1 VAVQVQVDLLPDLH
15 RNVLANHVAQ
25 LHQVVG
31 DRVPVAHLLIA
42 RQAVA
47 QHQVATQLIVAVQ
60 QNELQVVQQLQP
72 VVRALSAHIQN
83 DQVAMMND
91 QVAMMIVRSALGQVN
106 DLKQVMIADQQAD
119 QVQADHQV
127 AAQVLI
133 VHAVMMIDRVL
144 TDLIQIVH
152 AVMMIVQNALVT
164 KNQNVVNG
172 QANDLKQVMIDD
184 QQVDQVQAD
193 HQLADQVQIAR
204 TQIVHDVMMIVHV
217 PTGLI
222 QIVHVVMMIVR
233 NVLVTK
239 NQNVVN
245 GQANDLKQVMIADQ
259 QVDQV

>member
-1 VAVQVQVDLLPDLH
+1 V
-15 RNVLANHVAQ
+15 
-25 LHQVVG
+25 
-31 DRVPVAHLLIA
+31 VAHLLIA

-47 QHQVATQLIVAVQ
+47 QLQVATQLIVAVQ

-72 VVRALSAHIQN
+72 DVRALSAHIQN

-119 QVQADHQV
+119 QVHVRQAVVHQAIV
-127 AAQVLI
+127 RAQSVRTVIVRAA
-133 VHAVMMIDRVL
+133 
-144 TDLIQIVH
+144 
-152 AVMMIVQNALVT
+152 
-164 KNQNVVNG
+164 
-172 QANDLKQVMIDD
+172 
-184 QQVDQVQAD
+184 
-193 HQLADQVQIAR
+193 
-204 TQIVHDVMMIVHV
+204 MMIVHV

-222 QIVHVVMMIVR
+222 QIVHVVMMIVQ

>member
-1 VAVQVQVDLLPDLH
+1 V
-15 RNVLANHVAQ
+15 
-25 LHQVVG
+25 
-31 DRVPVAHLLIA
+31 VAHLLIA

-47 QHQVATQLIVAVQ
+47 QLQVATQLIVAVQ

-72 VVRALSAHIQN
+72 DVRALSAHIQN

-119 QVQADHQV
+119 QVHVRQAVVHQAIV
-127 AAQVLI
+127 RAQSV
-133 VHAVMMIDRVL
+133 
-144 TDLIQIVH
+144 
-152 AVMMIVQNALVT
+152 
-164 KNQNVVNG
+164 
-172 QANDLKQVMIDD
+172 
-184 QQVDQVQAD
+184 
-193 HQLADQVQIAR
+193 R
-204 TQIVHDVMMIVHV
+204 TV
-217 PTGLI
+217 
-222 QIVHVVMMIVR
+222 IVHVVMMIVQ